1 MKKILLVE
9 DDEVV
14 STIYRSRLAALG
26 FEVQVADDG
35 EKGIKLAQE
44 FAPDV
49 MVLDLG
55 LPKLDGLEVLKCLR
69 TGPLTSH
76 LPIIVLTNAYLANR
90 VKDAW
95 TAGATRCVTK
105 SECTPKVL
113 VEIIGRI
120 HEPSHASAPLK
131 PLVPPPKPAPEIKPT
146 IAFAAGA
153 ELFKELNSKQ
163 AFLEQAPASVA
174 QLRQKVQ
181 EMLRCQRPETAIFFI
196 AELHAQVRSLGA
208 KAGLA
213 GLSRIARMASAL
225 EALLEEMRQRPD
237 LLTASSQRTVIQ
249 AIDFLDELQ
258 RKSGGGESDLPVE
271 GVLVVD
277 DEPLSRRAVTVAL
290 ERVGLKCVDLDD
302 PQAALAMATGME
314 FDLIIL
320 DIEMPGMNGFELCKQ
335 IRALPH
341 YKNTAVVFVSSLTD
355 FQSRAQST
363 LSGGNDLIAKPFHF
377 LELGVKSLIHLWR
390 PQLNRVS

>member
-1 MKKILLVE
+1 MVE

-14 STIYRSRLAALG
+14 STIYRSRLGALG
-26 FEVQVADDG
+26 FEVQVAGDG
-35 EKGIKLAQE
+35 EKGIKLAEE

-55 LPKLDGLEVLKCLR
+55 LPKLDGLEVLKRLR
-69 TGPLTSH
+69 AGPLTSH

-105 SECTPKVL
+105 SECTPRVL

-120 HEPSHASAPLK
+120 HEPSHAAAPLK
-131 PLVPPPKPAPEIKPT
+131 SLAPQPEPSSEFQPT
-146 IAFAAGA
+146 IAFTAGV
-153 ELFKELNSKQ
+153 ELYKELNSKQ

-174 QLRQKVQ
+174 QLRHKVQ
-181 EMLRCQRPETAIFFI
+181 EMLRSQRPETAIFFVS
-196 AELHAQVRSLGA
+196 ELHAQVRSLGA

-213 GLSRIARMASAL
+213 GLTRIARMASAL

-258 RKSGGGESDLPVE
+258 RKSGGGESELPVE

-302 PQAALAMATGME
+302 PHAALAMATGME

-390 PQLNRVS
+390 PQLNRVG

>member
-14 STIYRSRLAALG
+14 ATIYRSRLGAMG
-26 FEVQVADDG
+26 FEVQVAGDG
-35 EKGIKLAQE
+35 EKGIKLAEE

-55 LPKLDGLEVLKCLR
+55 LPKLDGLEVLKRLR
-69 TGPLTSH
+69 AGPLTSH
-76 LPIIVLTNAYLANR
+76 LPIIVLTNAYLTNR

-95 TAGATRCVTK
+95 MAGATRCVTK
-105 SECTPKVL
+105 SECTPRML
-113 VEIIGRI
+113 VEIIERI
-120 HEPSHASAPLK
+120 HEPAHINQQKTADPR
-131 PLVPPPKPAPEIKPT
+131 PEPAPVIKPD
-146 IAFAAGA
+146 IAFAVGA

-174 QLRQKVQ
+174 QLRHKVQ
-181 EMLRCQRPETAIFFI
+181 EMLRSQRRETAMFY
-196 AELHAQVRSLGA
+196 ASELHAMVRSLAA

-225 EALLEEMRQRPD
+225 EALLAEIKLRPD

-258 RKSGGGESDLPVE
+258 RNLGGGESELPVE

-277 DEPLSRRAVTVAL
+277 DEPLSRRAVALAL

-302 PQAALAMATGME
+302 PHAALAMATGME

-320 DIEMPGMNGFELCKQ
+320 DIDMPGMNGFELCKQ

-390 PQLNRVS
+390 PQLNRVG

>member
-1 MKKILLVE
+1 MVE

-14 STIYRSRLAALG
+14 STIYRSRLTALG
-26 FEVQVADDG
+26 FEVQVAADG
-35 EKGIKLAQE
+35 ESGIKLADE

-55 LPKLDGLEVLKCLR
+55 LPKLDGLEVLKRLR

-95 TAGATRCVTK
+95 AAGATRCVTK
-105 SECTPKVL
+105 SECTPRVL
-113 VEIIGRI
+113 VEIIARI
-120 HEPSHASAPLK
+120 HEPSHMAVPVK
-131 PLVPPPKPAPEIKPT
+131 PLEPQPEPAPVVQPA

-163 AFLEQAPASVA
+163 AFLDQAPGSVA

-181 EMLRCQRPETAIFFI
+181 ELLRSQRPETAVFFVS
-196 AELHAQVRSLGA
+196 ELYALVRSLAA

-213 GLSRIARMASAL
+213 GLTRVARMASAL
-225 EALLEEMRQRPD
+225 EALLKEMSERPD
-237 LLTASSQRTVIQ
+237 LLTASSQRTVVQ

-258 RKSGGGESDLPVE
+258 RKSGGGESELPVE

-277 DEPLSRRAVTVAL
+277 DEPLSRRAVTMAL
-290 ERVGLKCVDLDD
+290 ERVGLKCLDLDD
-302 PQAALAMATGME
+302 PHAALSMMTGME

-335 IRALPH
+335 IRTLPH
-341 YKNTAVVFVSSLTD
+341 YKNTAVMFVSSLTD

-377 LELGVKSLIHLWR
+377 LELGVKALIHLWR
-390 PQLNRVS
+390 PQLNKQA